1 MSSATYIARRDELER
16 YFDRTAVDA
25 WKRLT
30 SDAPV
35 GRIRATV
42 RAGRD
47 TMRDALLSWLPE
59 DLSGA
64 RVLDAGCG
72 TGAMAVAL
80 ARRGAD
86 VYATDV
92 SPSLIEL
99 ARERAP
105 HDLGRGKATFA
116 VGDML
121 DPELGRF
128 DYVVAMDSL
137 IHYDGADIARTIA
150 SFAAS
155 TRSSIVFTI
164 APRTFALSVMHAAGR
179 LFPRGQRAPSILPI
193 SRRAI
198 ERRLAIESG
207 LTGWRVC
214 RANRVD
220 SGFYISEALEVM
232 SS

>member
-1 MSSATYIARRDELER
+1 MASATYIARRNELER

-47 TMRDALLSWLPE
+47 AMRDTLLSWLPD
-59 DLSGA
+59 DLRGA

-72 TGAMAVAL
+72 TGAMAVSL
-80 ARRGAD
+80 ARRGARVHAID
-86 VYATDV
+86 L

-99 ARERAP
+99 AGDRAP
-105 HDLGRGKATFA
+105 RDLGQGSATFV

-121 DPELGRF
+121 DPHLGRF

-137 IHYDGADIARTIA
+137 VHYDGADIARTIA
-150 SFAAS
+150 SLAAR
-155 TRSSIVFTI
+155 TRSSIAFTI

-179 LFPRGQRAPSILPI
+179 LFPVRHRAPAIVPI
-193 SRRAI
+193 SPRGI
-198 ERRLAIESG
+198 ERRFASEPGLENWRIGRSG
-207 LTGWRVC
+207 RI
-214 RANRVD
+214 D
-220 SGFYISEALEVM
+220 SGFYISQALEVIRA
-232 SS
+232 